1 MPRLPRP
8 GLPGRRLQ
16 STPEDLPDI
25 KDPYP
30 RILES
35 LWGLRMISQLIK
47 EWPEVLFFGA
57 LFVIVLFI

>member
-8 GLPGRRLQ
+8 GLSGRCLQ
-16 STPEDLPDI
+16 STPGDLPDI
-25 KDPYP
+25 KDPDP

-35 LWGLRMISQLIK
+35 LWGLRMINQLIK

-57 LFVIVLFI
+57 LFVIILFV